1 MMRLVLLFAALLLSV
16 HYGSSMPASPE
27 YARLCDS
34 VFCRLL
40 SKSHEEITALKS
52 SVDDGNVVSQFG
64 QKADQICNSAL
75 EEFSMEAP
83 LPDDDKDNEE
93 LYDRKIEELEK
104 MIDAPLHVLYL
115 RQLALLRERAMRL
128 FAKAANSAEGNE
140 FEAMTQAEDVFRR
153 DASEFTRQ
161 NPEWSYAKE
170 ATLLKS
176 ALQDLASRTKKLN
189 DEKVA
194 AAKSQERILLAM
206 NTYQQ
211 QLQAMQQQLTSGGSP
226 WSLAAAYR
234 IPDTNINMQVAYQQG
249 RANVQVSCV
258 PDEAISLL
266 GSNGFV
272 NGVTPGNI
280 GLSFNVNI

>member
-1 MMRLVLLFAALLLSV
+1 
-16 HYGSSMPASPE
+16 
-27 YARLCDS
+27 
-34 VFCRLL
+34 
-40 SKSHEEITALKS
+40 
-52 SVDDGNVVSQFG
+52 
-64 QKADQICNSAL
+64 
-75 EEFSMEAP
+75 
-83 LPDDDKDNEE
+83 
-93 LYDRKIEELEK
+93 

-266 GSNGFV
+266 GSNGTSPCFMLLLLSIVWLTLLMLVMVMVVVWCTGFV